1 MRPSLNLPRVGAPD
15 ASFRLQAEATQ
26 EYFGVTLKKTL
37 LDAIKERP
45 LLGDGAMGTQLMI
58 AGLEQGNSGE
68 LWNLTH
74 PERVVAIQRRY
85 VDAGS
90 ECLLTNTFGGSR
102 IMLNRH
108 SHADDVAAINAAG
121 VAIARE
127 AFGGRTGYVIG
138 DIGPFGGLMEPY
150 GEFTEA
156 QVLDAFRE
164 QAKALVDGGADAII
178 IETQT
183 SLEEL
188 RLGLMAAREAGAPCV
203 IGSMAYDVTLD
214 GSTFRT
220 MMGVDPERAAEFM
233 QAHGTDI
240 VALNCGTG
248 MDMER
253 ALQAVLRYLQITELP
268 IMAQPNAGQPKLV
281 DMKVVYDETPAQM
294 VTGVVPLLKA
304 GASIIGGCCG
314 STPDHIR
321 AFREAMDR
329 FWRDAVGE
337 FEGQSPSDYKVS

>member
-1 MRPSLNLPRVGAPD
+1 M
-15 ASFRLQAEATQ
+15 
-26 EYFGVTLKKTL
+26 KKKL
-37 LDAIKERP
+37 LDAVKERP

-58 AGLEQGNSGE
+58 AGLEQGNCGE
-68 LWNLTH
+68 AWNLTH
-74 PERVVAIQRRY
+74 PERVLAIQRRY
-85 VDAGS
+85 VEAGS
-90 ECLLTNTFGGSR
+90 DCLLTNTFGGSR

-108 SHADDVAAINAAG
+108 SHADEVVAVNTAG
-121 VAIARE
+121 VELARE
-127 AFGGRTGYVIG
+127 AFAGRDGYVIG

-150 GEFTEA
+150 GEFSET

-164 QAKALVDGGADAII
+164 QAKALVDAGTDAII
-178 IETQT
+178 VETQT

-188 RLGLMAAREAGAPCV
+188 RLGLTAAREAGAACV

-220 MMGVDPERAAEFM
+220 MMGVDPERAAKFM
-233 QAHGTDI
+233 QEHGADI

-253 ALQAVLRYLQITELP
+253 ARHAVVRYIQITDLP
-268 IMAQPNAGQPKLV
+268 IMVQPNAGQPKLV
-281 DMKVVYDETPAQM
+281 DMKVVYDETPEQM
-294 VTGVVPLLKA
+294 VTGVVPLLEA

-321 AFREAMDR
+321 AFRQAMDQFR
-329 FWRDAVGE
+329 MAK
-337 FEGQSPSDYKVS
+337 SL

>member
-1 MRPSLNLPRVGAPD
+1 M
-15 ASFRLQAEATQ
+15 
-26 EYFGVTLKKTL
+26 KKKL

-45 LLGDGAMGTQLMI
+45 LLGDGAMGTQLML
-58 AGLEQGNSGE
+58 AGLEQGNCGE
-68 LWNLTH
+68 AWNLTH
-74 PERVVAIQRRY
+74 PERVLGIQRRY
-85 VDAGS
+85 AQAGS
-90 ECLLTNTFGGSR
+90 DCLLTNTFGGSR

-108 SHADDVAAINAAG
+108 SHADEVAAVNAAG
-121 VAIARE
+121 VRIARE
-127 AFGGRTGYVIG
+127 AFGERDGYVIG

-150 GEFTEA
+150 GEFTET
-156 QVLDAFRE
+156 QVRDAFRE
-164 QAKALVDGGADAII
+164 QAKALVDAGADAII

-188 RLGLMAAREAGAPCV
+188 ALGIAAARDAGAECV

-220 MMGVDPERAAEFM
+220 MMGVDPERAARFM
-233 QAHGTDI
+233 QEQGADI

-253 ALQAVLRYLQITELP
+253 ARQAVMRYLEVTGLP

-281 DMKVVYDETPAQM
+281 EMKVVYDETPEQM
-294 VTGVVPLLKA
+294 VGGVIPLLEA

-321 AFREAMDR
+321 AFRQAMDAWIAR
-329 FWRDAVGE
+329 GIHVG
-337 FEGQSPSDYKVS
+337 

>member
-1 MRPSLNLPRVGAPD
+1 MKN
-15 ASFRLQAEATQ
+15 
-26 EYFGVTLKKTL
+26 KL

-58 AGLEQGNSGE
+58 AGLEQGNCGE
-68 LWNLTH
+68 AWNLTH
-74 PERVVAIQRRY
+74 PERILAIQRRY
-85 VDAGS
+85 VESGS
-90 ECLLTNTFGGSR
+90 DCLLTNTFGGSR

-108 SHADDVAAINAAG
+108 SHAEDVVAVNTAG
-121 VAIARE
+121 VQLARE
-127 AFGGRTGYVIG
+127 AFGDRDGFVIG
-138 DIGPFGGLMEPY
+138 DVGPFGGLMEPY
-150 GEFTEA
+150 GDFSEA

-164 QAKALVDGGADAII
+164 QAKALVDAGADAII

-188 RLGLMAAREAGAPCV
+188 ALGLAAAREAGAACV

-233 QAHGTDI
+233 QEHGADI

-253 ALQAVLRYLQITELP
+253 ARQAVIRYLQVTSLP
-268 IMAQPNAGQPKLV
+268 IMVQPNAGQPKLV
-281 DMKVVYDETPAQM
+281 DMKVVYDETPDQM
-294 VTGVVPLLKA
+294 VTGVVPLLEA
-304 GASIIGGCCG
+304 GVSIIGGCCG

-321 AFREAMDR
+321 AFRQAMDQFR
-329 FWRDAVGE
+329 MA
-337 FEGQSPSDYKVS
+337 KIL

>member
-1 MRPSLNLPRVGAPD
+1 
-15 ASFRLQAEATQ
+15 
-26 EYFGVTLKKTL
+26 LKRTL

-58 AGLEQGNSGE
+58 AGLEQGNCGE
-68 LWNLTH
+68 AWNLTH
-74 PERVVAIQRRY
+74 PERVLAIQSRY

-90 ECLLTNTFGGSR
+90 DCLLTNTFGGSR

-108 SHADDVAAINAAG
+108 SHADDVAAVNRAG
-121 VAIARE
+121 VQLARD
-127 AFGGRTGYVIG
+127 AFRGRDGYVIG

-150 GEFTEA
+150 GDFSET

-164 QAKALVDGGADAII
+164 QAKALVEAGADAII

-188 RLGLMAAREAGAPCV
+188 ALGLTAAREAGAACV

-233 QAHGTDI
+233 QEHGADI

-253 ALQAVLRYLQITELP
+253 ARHAVIRYLQVTGLP
-268 IMAQPNAGQPKLV
+268 IMVQPNAGQPKLV
-281 DMKVVYDETPAQM
+281 DMKVVYDETPEQM
-294 VTGVVPLLKA
+294 VTGVVPLLEA

-321 AFREAMDR
+321 AFRQAMDQFR
-329 FWRDAVGE
+329 MAK
-337 FEGQSPSDYKVS
+337 SL

>member
-1 MRPSLNLPRVGAPD
+1 V
-15 ASFRLQAEATQ
+15 
-26 EYFGVTLKKTL
+26 KKTL

-68 LWNLTH
+68 AWNLTH
-74 PERVVAIQRRY
+74 PERVLAIQRRY

-108 SHADDVAAINAAG
+108 GIAGDVVAVNAAA
-121 VAIARE
+121 VAIARD
-127 AFGGRTGYVIG
+127 AFTGRDGYVIG

-156 QVLDAFRE
+156 QVFDAFRE
-164 QAKALVDGGADAII
+164 QAKALVDAGADALI

-188 RLGLMAAREAGAPCV
+188 RLGLAAAREAGAACV

-214 GSTFRT
+214 GTTFRT
-220 MMGVDPERAAEFM
+220 MMGIDPERAAAFM
-233 QAHGTDI
+233 QEHGADI

-253 ALQAVLRYLQITELP
+253 ARQAVLRYAQITDRP

-294 VTGVVPLLKA
+294 VAGVVPLLQA

-321 AFREAMDR
+321 AFREAMDQFQTAR
-329 FWRDAVGE
+329 AL
-337 FEGQSPSDYKVS
+337 